1 MTTTTTSPRK
11 VAAKVPARLVAAAL
25 RSPVPGL
32 AQTPQPGQSR
42 YGWLAAALR
51 SRVLQ
56 GEWQPGEAIPPEAA
70 LSRSYG
76 VALGTIRQAL
86 ALLVADGMLE
96 RRHGRGTFVKAALGG
111 ASMLRFFRFRQSG
124 ELPATPLSSIL
135 SRKTRLADADEAE
148 MLELSAG
155 ASVLVL
161 ERLRS
166 IEGQPRLLE
175 TLALPLPLFDALT
188 ASDTTAWDDLLYP
201 MFQRVCGVVIHHA
214 EDRLAFDLLT
224 QQQARRLQ
232 LEKGHP
238 CVRVQ
243 RRAFD
248 LANRCVELR
257 TTLGDAW
264 SFEYTAQVR

>member
-1 MTTTTTSPRK
+1 MATMTKSAQKLAVSAPAG
-11 VAAKVPARLVAAAL
+11 AAQAAA
-25 RSPVPGL
+25 RSPELHL
-32 AQTPQPGQSR
+32 AQPPQPGQSR

-86 ALLVADGMLE
+86 ALLVADGLLE

-124 ELPATPLSSIL
+124 ELPATPLSRIL
-135 SRKTRLADADEAE
+135 SRKTRLADADEADA
-148 MLELSAG
+148 LGLAAG

-166 IEGQPRLLE
+166 IGVQPCLLE
-175 TLALPLPLFDALT
+175 TLVLPLPVFDALA
-188 ASDTTAWDDLLYP
+188 ASDTAAWDDLLYP

-214 EDRLAFDLLT
+214 EDQLAFGLLT